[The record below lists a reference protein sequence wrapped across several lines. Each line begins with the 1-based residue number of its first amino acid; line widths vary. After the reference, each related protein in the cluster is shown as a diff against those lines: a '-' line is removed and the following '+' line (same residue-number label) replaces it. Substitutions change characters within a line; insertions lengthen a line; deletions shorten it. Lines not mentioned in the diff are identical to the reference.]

1 MSVKL
6 HRQKIQ
12 AQDYNVPIILV
23 VEDEPDNL
31 LFISHTLILFGHN
44 FITATNGKAAFD
56 LVSKYYIDLIL
67 IDLVLPDINGF
78 ELVNRIKQNRSTQN
92 IPIIAISALVREED
106 RERAMKAGCDDYLVK
121 PYLID
126 DLERKIRR
134 YLSKSFFTTSI
145 FKKMKGL
152 AVPIPA

>member
-12 AQDYNVPIILV
+12 AQDSNVPIILV

-44 FITATNGKAAFD
+44 FVTATSGQAAID
-56 LVSKYYIDLIL
+56 ILSKYYIDLIL

-78 ELVNRIKQNRSTQN
+78 ELVNWIEQNKSTQN

-106 RERAMKAGCDDYLVK
+106 RERAMKAGCDDYLIK

-126 DLERKIRR
+126 DLDRKIRR
-134 YLSKSFFTTSI
+134 YLSKNFFSTNI
-145 FKKMKGL
+145 FQKNKGL
-152 AVPIPA
+152 AMPNPA

>member
-12 AQDYNVPIILV
+12 APESNVPIILV

-44 FITATNGKAAFD
+44 FITANNGQTAFD
-56 LVSKYYIDLIL
+56 LASQYYIDLIL

-78 ELVNRIKQNRSTQN
+78 ELVNRFKQNELTQN
-92 IPIIAISALVREED
+92 IPIIAISALVREKD
-106 RERAMKAGCDDYLVK
+106 KDKAMKAGCDDYLIK
-121 PYLID
+121 PFLID
-126 DLERKIRR
+126 DLEQKIRR
-134 YLSKSFFTTSI
+134 YLSKSFLSTSI
-145 FKKMKGL
+145 FKKIKGL
-152 AVPIPA
+152 AMPNPA